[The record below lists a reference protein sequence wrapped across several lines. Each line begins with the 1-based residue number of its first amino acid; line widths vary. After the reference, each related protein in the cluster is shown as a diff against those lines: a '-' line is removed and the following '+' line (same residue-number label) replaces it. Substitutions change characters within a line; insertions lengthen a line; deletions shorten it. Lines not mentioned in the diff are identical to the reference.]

1 MYALRAKRSELAG
14 LAKVA
19 ERDLAKLY
27 ADLEA
32 IDGALR
38 VFDPTIQLAV
48 IRPKVIRA
56 KPDARFGRFT
66 SLMMVVLREAAEPLT
81 ARQIADKIIEDN
93 KIPVPSSTER
103 NRFINKVRTA
113 LRRQRSGVQNRES
126 DGAILWWAE

>member
-1 MYALRAKRSELAG
+1 MADSPVMYALRAKRSELAG

-81 ARQIADKIIEDN
+81 AAGAPEGYG
-93 KIPVPSSTER
+93 T
-103 NRFINKVRTA
+103 RTA
-113 LRRQRSGVQNRES
+113 ARIDNVLLNP
-126 DGAILWWAE
+126 